1 MTPAQIYFIRLNK
14 TPTVGRP
21 VAVSHS
27 YITWPIS
34 IFVAELLT
42 IKIHMPSV
50 LGNSTELIQFIKN
63 TGLTSVQF
71 LSCYRGFI
79 SFYPDVDIKKAL
91 VAPDILLRKNHVFV
105 IPLQNQIARLVAV
118 NDYSS
123 SKFISGIYHQK
134 YGMPG
139 IAIGKGGNF
148 LKQLWFYVD
157 GRV

>member
-1 MTPAQIYFIRLNK
+1 MNFFIPGSFSGTGMFLVTVEQSADDSLCQSSVSLSSFSNITRFLRDCDHKMTPAQIYFIRLNK

-34 IFVAELLT
+34 IFVDELLT

-63 TGLTSVQF
+63 TGSISVQF

-91 VAPDILLRKNHVFV
+91 VAPDLLLRKTHVFV
-105 IPLQNQIARLVAV
+105 IPLQN
-118 NDYSS
+118 
-123 SKFISGIYHQK
+123 
-134 YGMPG
+134 
-139 IAIGKGGNF
+139 
-148 LKQLWFYVD
+148 
-157 GRV
+157 